1 MRMPI
6 GHILLCNAT
15 LTSEMA
21 TSQEAGSGKVD
32 TVAPEEAT
40 ASSSPVEH
48 VEQAVRIVSNL
59 PAAFRDTPEG
69 SQDAWVDWNDDADED
84 DDGDEDIDIGELEE
98 DMAELE
104 AELDQ
109 DEWDEHDYIPGQA
122 PHEIAGDLLLAKRL
136 TTCSLHSS
144 QNSDCAYAPAKPSKS
159 TCTCCMPRT
168 CCMPHTCFL
177 Y

>member
-1 MRMPI
+1 
-6 GHILLCNAT
+6 
-15 LTSEMA
+15 MA
-21 TSQEAGSGKVD
+21 ISQEAGPGKVD

-48 VEQAVRIVSNL
+48 VEQPVRIVSNL
-59 PAAFRDTPEG
+59 PAALRDTPEG
-69 SQDAWVDWNDDADED
+69 SQDAWADWNDDADED

-109 DEWDEHDYIPGQA
+109 DEWDEHDYLPGQA
-122 PHEIAGDLLLAKRL
+122 PHEIAGDLPLAKRL

-144 QNSDCAYAPAKPSKS
+144 QNSDCAHAPAKASKP
-159 TCTCCMPRT
+159 TCTGCI
-168 CCMPHTCFL
+168 PHTYFL
-177 Y
+177 YLHGARLSTFALSTSRLVG